1 MILSIHQPNFFPWLG
16 FFNKIN
22 SSDVFIF
29 LTESKR
35 SKNDKY
41 LTRSLI
47 LNNDSKKYLSI
58 PLGPKQKII
67 KTLEL
72 PEGQKWRI
80 DMLNI
85 LHASYSKSYFYE
97 DVRGDIE
104 ELIMFDCQYFYEFSI
119 NVIYFFLKTLN
130 IEKICFVDKDLD
142 KKFGEANNRL
152 VNLCNEVN
160 ASKYLSGIGA
170 KSYIDEDIF
179 LKNGIDIIYQDYFPR
194 PYKQLSNEFIPG
206 LSIIDVLFNCGY
218 YETEKLIKY
227 Q

>member
-22 SSDVFIF
+22 SCDVFIF
-29 LTESKR
+29 LTESRR

-41 LTRSLI
+41 LTRSII

-58 PLGPKQKII
+58 PLGPKQRII
-67 KTLEL
+67 NTLEL
-72 PEGQKWRI
+72 PGSQKWRI

-85 LHASYSKSYFYE
+85 IHASYSKSYFYE
-97 DVRGDIE
+97 NIRGDIE
-104 ELIMFDCQYFYEFSI
+104 RLIMFDCQYFYEFSLNI
-119 NVIYFFLKTLN
+119 IYFFLKNLN
-130 IEKICFVDKDLD
+130 IHKICFVDKDFD
-142 KKFGEANNRL
+142 KEFGEANNRL

-179 LKNGIDIIYQDYFPR
+179 IKNQIDIIYQDYFPR

-206 LSIIDVLFNCGY
+206 LSIIDALFNCGY
-218 YETEKLIKY
+218 YETEKLIKNK
-227 Q
+227 

>member
-29 LTESKR
+29 LLESKR

-41 LTRSLI
+41 LTRSFI
-47 LNNDSKKYLSI
+47 LNNDKKTYLSI

-72 PEGQKWRI
+72 PDSQKWRI
-80 DMLNI
+80 NMLNI
-85 LHASYSKSYFYE
+85 IHASYSKSHFYE
-97 DVRGDIE
+97 CIRGDIE
-104 ELIMFDCQYFYEFSI
+104 RLIMFDCQYFYEFSL
-119 NVIYFFLKTLN
+119 NAIYFFLQNLN
-130 IEKICFVDKDLD
+130 IEKICFEDKNFD
-142 KKFGEANNRL
+142 KEFGEANNRL
-152 VNLCNEVN
+152 VNLCKEVN

-179 LKNGIDIIYQDYFPR
+179 KKSQIDIIYQDYFPR
-194 PYKQLSNEFIPG
+194 PYKQLSSEFIPG

-218 YETEKLIKY
+218 SKTEKLIKY